1 MEDQIMTTERK
12 EDVAS
17 FPEKEHQLSCLEAA
31 LTASGDSAGTP
42 KCLHPTVLCN
52 SYIYFTCSLFF
63 LHLLQSLY
71 FIFSI
76 DVYLI
81 VDEKGD
87 KTDIHILEIL
97 VIAHT

>member
-1 MEDQIMTTERK
+1 MQ
-12 EDVAS
+12 
-17 FPEKEHQLSCLEAA
+17 FLYLFY
-31 LTASGDSAGTP
+31 LF
-42 KCLHPTVLCN
+42 TV
-52 SYIYFTCSLFF
+52 F

-97 VIAHT
+97 VIAHNMIDKTTNRENSSHC